1 MSFLHYW
8 QLDVFADR
16 PLAGNGLA
24 VFADARGLAD
34 ATLQALTQELRQ
46 FESIFLFP
54 SAELDT
60 YAARIF
66 TPEEELP
73 FAGHPLLGAAALL
86 HHIHQR
92 GEQEHWTLQLA
103 TRDVN
108 LTTRRHGQGFIAQM
122 NQGQAQ
128 FGAVLDAEER
138 RWFAEAFSLNAGDL
152 ADYPAQVI
160 STGLPYVLLPVRSEA
175 LGRIRQCAE
184 FTAQLA
190 ERLTALGAAFVF
202 LLDVDNREGRTW
214 DNAGLVEDVATG
226 SAAGPVAAYLVELG
240 KARRGETFEL
250 HQGRFAGRP
259 SLLEVRVGDD
269 DQVQV
274 GGKVQL
280 LAHAQ
285 LLCALA

>member
-1 MSFLHYW
+1 M
-8 QLDVFADR
+8 
-16 PLAGNGLA
+16 
-24 VFADARGLAD
+24 
-34 ATLQALTQELRQ
+34 
-46 FESIFLFP
+46 
-54 SAELDT
+54 
-60 YAARIF
+60 
-66 TPEEELP
+66 
-73 FAGHPLLGAAALL
+73 
-86 HHIHQR
+86 
-92 GEQEHWTLQLA
+92 
-103 TRDVN
+103 
-108 LTTRRHGQGFIAQM
+108 
-122 NQGQAQ
+122 
-128 FGAVLDAEER
+128 
-138 RWFAEAFSLNAGDL
+138 
-152 ADYPAQVI
+152 
-160 STGLPYVLLPVRSEA
+160 RSEA

-190 ERLTALGAAFVF
+190 ERLAALGAAFVF

-250 HQGRFAGRP
+250 HQGRFVGRP

>member
-1 MSFLHYW
+1 GERKRPEPSERRRPLRWPEKQGFSCRRTYPPLGSLSSPTFHGNTMSFLHYW

-92 GEQEHWTLQLA
+92 GEQEHW
-103 TRDVN
+103 
-108 LTTRRHGQGFIAQM
+108 
-122 NQGQAQ
+122 
-128 FGAVLDAEER
+128 
-138 RWFAEAFSLNAGDL
+138 
-152 ADYPAQVI
+152 
-160 STGLPYVLLPVRSEA
+160 
-175 LGRIRQCAE
+175 
-184 FTAQLA
+184 
-190 ERLTALGAAFVF
+190 
-202 LLDVDNREGRTW
+202 
-214 DNAGLVEDVATG
+214 
-226 SAAGPVAAYLVELG
+226 
-240 KARRGETFEL
+240 
-250 HQGRFAGRP
+250 
-259 SLLEVRVGDD
+259 
-269 DQVQV
+269 
-274 GGKVQL
+274 
-280 LAHAQ
+280 
-285 LLCALA
+285 

>member
-1 MSFLHYW
+1 MSPQHYW
-8 QLDVFADR
+8 QLDVFAER
-16 PLAGNGLA
+16 PLGGNGLA

-46 FESIFLFP
+46 FETLFLYP
-54 SAELDT
+54 TAQLDT
-60 YAARIF
+60 YGARIF
-66 TPEEELP
+66 TLEEELP

-103 TRDVN
+103 AKDVN

-128 FGAVLDAEER
+128 FGAVLDDEAR
-138 RWFAEAFSLNAGDL
+138 RWFAEAFSLQASDL
-152 ADYPAQVI
+152 AGYPASVV
-160 STGLPYVLLPVRSEA
+160 STGLPYLLLPVRGEA
-175 LGRIRQCAE
+175 LGRIRQRAE
-184 FTAQLA
+184 LSTPMG
-190 ERLTALGAAFVF
+190 ERLAALGAAFVF
-202 LLDVDNREGRTW
+202 LLDVDGREGRTW
-214 DNAGLVEDVATG
+214 DSAGLVEDIATG

-250 HQGRFAGRP
+250 HQGRFLGRP

-280 LAHAQ
+280 LARAE
-285 LLCALA
+285 LLCRLD

>member
-8 QLDVFADR
+8 QLDVFAER
-16 PLAGNGLA
+16 PLGGNGLA

-103 TRDVN
+103 SKDVN
-108 LTTRRHGQGFIAQM
+108 LTTRRHGNGFIAQM

-128 FGAVLDAEER
+128 FGAVLDEEER
-138 RWFAEAFSLNAGDL
+138 RWFAEAFSLQANDL
-152 ADYPAQVI
+152 ADYPAHVI

-175 LGRIRQCAE
+175 LGRIRQRAE
-184 FTAQLA
+184 LG
-190 ERLTALGAAFVF
+190 ERLAALGAAFVF

-226 SAAGPVAAYLVELG
+226 SAAGPVAAYLVALG

-250 HQGRFAGRP
+250 NQGRFVGRP